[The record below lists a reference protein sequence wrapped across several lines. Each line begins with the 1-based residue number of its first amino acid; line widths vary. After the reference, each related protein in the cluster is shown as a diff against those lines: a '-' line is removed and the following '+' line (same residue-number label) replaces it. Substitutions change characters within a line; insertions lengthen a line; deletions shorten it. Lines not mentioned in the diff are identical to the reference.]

1 MFHFDAKKETYEK
14 LFSHIKSKM
23 NSLTTKKNKKKYTK
37 IGIEIG
43 GNLLAGS
50 EEVVKHF
57 QFKYLIKNVWL
68 LIIIPYLQHFDGLND
83 VLENAY
89 GRSGIFDLMVGSDEV
104 RFFSHNFA
112 FLYKSLMCINIFLG
126 TSLDQCS

>member
-57 QFKYLIKNVWL
+57 
-68 LIIIPYLQHFDGLND
+68 
-83 VLENAY
+83 
-89 GRSGIFDLMVGSDEV
+89 
-104 RFFSHNFA
+104 
-112 FLYKSLMCINIFLG
+112 
-126 TSLDQCS
+126 